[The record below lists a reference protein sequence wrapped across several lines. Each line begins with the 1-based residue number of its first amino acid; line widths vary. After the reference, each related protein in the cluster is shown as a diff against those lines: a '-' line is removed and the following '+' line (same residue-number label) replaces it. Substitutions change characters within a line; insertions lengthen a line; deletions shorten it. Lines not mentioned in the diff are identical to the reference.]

1 MELTH
6 TTTEAIA
13 VASYSLTR
21 QFIRLLFA
29 AGKLSED
36 EIRIFTEM
44 AIDEC
49 EANPDTTLGL
59 SAANLIRDFADSPH
73 FQTGINPL

>member
-6 TTTEAIA
+6 SSLEAITIA
-13 VASYSLTR
+13 NYSLTR
-21 QFIRLLFA
+21 QLIRLLFA
-29 AGKLSED
+29 AGKLSEQ
-36 EIRIFTEM
+36 EFRIFTEM

-49 EANPDTTLGL
+49 EANPDATLGM

-73 FQTGINPL
+73 FQGGINPL

>member
-6 TTTEAIA
+6 TTPEAIT
-13 VASYSLTR
+13 VANYSLTR
-21 QFIRLLFA
+21 QLVRLLFA
-29 AGKLSED
+29 AGKLSE
-36 EIRIFTEM
+36 EEFRIFTEM

-49 EANPDTTLGL
+49 EANPDTALGMN
-59 SAANLIRDFADSPH
+59 AANLIRDFADSPH